1 MPFDSHSIKTQSFS
15 VPEIIPFF
23 PLPSV
28 VLFPHIFLPLHIFEP
43 RYRDMVKDIASKGDC
58 IGMAL
63 LKDGWEDHYYE
74 GPPIHDLGCVGQLV
88 NVEEL
93 TDGRY
98 NIVLKGLQRCH
109 YDELSVATPYRQAT
123 VTLLPESLDSLSL
136 SEVARTKLVDVAESY
151 LDMKKAHDLSQLI
164 ASEEFDDAVLVNSLS
179 SGLDLTPLEKQFLL
193 EAEHL
198 AQRASRLTELLKF
211 KLADLL
217 SSAQG

>member
-1 MPFDSHSIKTQSFS
+1 
-15 VPEIIPFF
+15 
-23 PLPSV
+23 
-28 VLFPHIFLPLHIFEP
+28 
-43 RYRDMVKDIASKGDC
+43 
-58 IGMAL
+58 MAL
-63 LKDGWEDHYYE
+63 LKDGWESQYYE
-74 GPPIHDLGCVGQLV
+74 RPPIHDLGCVGQLV

-136 SEVARTKLVDVAESY
+136 SESARTKLVDVAESY

-179 SGLDLTPLEKQFLL
+179 SGLVDLTPLEKQFLL

-198 AQRASRLTELLKF
+198 TQRASRLTELLKF
-211 KLADLL
+211 KLSDLL